1 MKDYVVFIVVIFLVN
16 SSYSQ
21 KTSKIS
27 KDYQKLEDSVFSIEK
42 TERSNELQLKY
53 QTEKKDLKIAAQ
65 ESNIALLE
73 AKNKIKKQWM
83 LFGGAV
89 LLTLFFIVIVY
100 KSRNSVKKEKKQQ
113 EQFSQD
119 LIQYQEEERKRIA
132 RELHDS
138 IGQQLTLMKRKSQN
152 LGQEEITRMIDN
164 TLEEVRSISRN
175 VYPTLLKELGLTESI
190 EQLINEYGEQ
200 TDLFF
205 STDIDQIDTYLT
217 DHTSLNFYRLVQ
229 ECLTNI
235 IKHAKAK
242 AVTIH
247 IKKQHT
253 TIIALISD
261 NGKGFNINDAKKKN
275 GLGLKTI
282 FERIK
287 IVNGKI
293 SITSTLGIGTSF
305 TFFIPV
311 KNESYHYYTY
321 CRRSS
326 NTLKRIKR

>member
-1 MKDYVVFIVVIFLVN
+1 
-16 SSYSQ
+16 
-21 KTSKIS
+21 
-27 KDYQKLEDSVFSIEK
+27 
-42 TERSNELQLKY
+42 
-53 QTEKKDLKIAAQ
+53 
-65 ESNIALLE
+65 
-73 AKNKIKKQWM
+73 M

-164 TLEEVRSISRN
+164 ALEEIRSISRN

-190 EQLINEYGEQ
+190 AQLINEYDAQ

-205 STDIDQIDTYLT
+205 SVDIDPIDACFTDQI
-217 DHTSLNFYRLVQ
+217 SLNFYRLIQ

-261 NGKGFNINDAKKKN
+261 NGKGFNINDAKNKN

-287 IVNGKI
+287 IMNGKL
-293 SITSTLGIGTSF
+293 SINTQLNTGTNF

-311 KNESYHYYTY
+311 NHE
-321 CRRSS
+321 
-326 NTLKRIKR
+326 L

>member
-1 MKDYVVFIVVIFLVN
+1 
-16 SSYSQ
+16 
-21 KTSKIS
+21 
-27 KDYQKLEDSVFSIEK
+27 
-42 TERSNELQLKY
+42 
-53 QTEKKDLKIAAQ
+53 
-65 ESNIALLE
+65 
-73 AKNKIKKQWM
+73 M

-89 LLTLFFIVIVY
+89 FLMVIFIVIVF
-100 KSRNSVKKEKKQQ
+100 KSRSNVKKEKKRQ
-113 EQFSQD
+113 EKFSQN
-119 LIQYQEEERKRIA
+119 LIQSQEEERRRFA

-138 IGQQLTLMKRKSQN
+138 IGQQLTLIKRKSQN

-164 TLEEVRSISRN
+164 ALEEIRSISRN

-190 EQLINEYGEQ
+190 AQLINEYDAQ

-205 STDIDQIDTYLT
+205 SVDIDPIDACFTDQI
-217 DHTSLNFYRLVQ
+217 SLNFYRLIQ